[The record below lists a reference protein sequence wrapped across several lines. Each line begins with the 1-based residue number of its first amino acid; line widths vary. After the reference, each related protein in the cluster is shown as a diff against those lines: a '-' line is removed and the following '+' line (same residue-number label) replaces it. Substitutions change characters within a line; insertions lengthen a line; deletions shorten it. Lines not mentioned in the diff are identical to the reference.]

1 MIVRHSLKLL
11 EQLTELEQAI
21 KEIEHLMDEKGI
33 ECNREVIL
41 LKILKGREASYAPR
55 PRKKKD

>member
-11 EQLTELEQAI
+11 EQLTKLEQAI
-21 KEIEHLMDEKGI
+21 KEIELLMDEKGI

-41 LKILKGREASYAPR
+41 LKILKGRETSYAPR
-55 PRKKKD
+55 PRKKKN